1 MSKDKKLEEKNPIT
15 EEIQSL
21 AKQYNDCIA
30 KKQQYHD
37 LAQKCL
43 GAIEA
48 LQKIEE
54 GEECQDSDEKV
65 KKD

>member
-1 MSKDKKLEEKNPIT
+1 MSKDKKLEEKNPIL

-21 AKQYNDCIA
+21 ADQYNDCIK
-30 KKQQYHD
+30 KKQNFHD

-48 LQKIEE
+48 LQKLDNKE
-54 GEECQDSDEKV
+54 GE
-65 KKD
+65 

>member
-15 EEIQSL
+15 EEIQSI
-21 AKQYNDCIA
+21 AEQYNDCIA
-30 KKQQYHD
+30 KRQQYHD

-48 LQKIEE
+48 LEKIN
-54 GEECQDSDEKV
+54 
-65 KKD
+65 KKENKD